1 MIRFNR
7 TDPSL
12 AGSNYKPGELPGG
25 PYLAIVKAVGDPTRN
40 NRVSVAL
47 ARDGKNLD
55 NKETWIDVTIA
66 LPSYG
71 ITSFQSGTSRRS
83 KDPHDGG
90 TSYGVHVPEPDIGT
104 YCLVT
109 FADGRRD
116 QGYIVAFVPS
126 PYHNATITGRGVAQ
140 PKDKI
145 AFNTEDKEEWFNSAN
160 KFPVIEKNL
169 KQTTSSNP
177 QDINILQYGF
187 DRLMTGILFAQGLLL
202 DAVRGITSTSPHRES
217 PNKTVSLQTPGRALP
232 DPQDNPEL
240 LKKFQKDS
248 FELTESELD
257 ILTRKPGHVLA
268 MDDGEVDGK
277 NNLVRLRSGAGHQIL
292 LNDSEGLIY
301 IINSQGTAWVEM
313 TKSGKIDIYSADSIS
328 AHTGADFNLTADRD
342 FNISAGGDMNVAIGG
357 SIKETTGGDY
367 SITAGKT
374 YRTNIGESITN
385 RAGTFNANYAG
396 TNQTMVSQGTTNI
409 LSKDVMSI
417 HGTADIGIEADGGNI
432 LTKATQIHL
441 NSASNEPAVHSADIP
456 LGAVEASITA
466 RVPQHEPWDQ
476 HENLDPVSYTSL
488 KTQAG
493 TEQQS
498 VYYDTNGNLQYK
510 DDPNTTGPQ

>member
-1 MIRFNR
+1 MIRFTR

-25 PYLAIVKAVGDPTRN
+25 PYLAVVKAIGDPSRN

-47 ARDGKNLD
+47 AKDGKEQN
-55 NKETWIDVTIA
+55 NPEQWIDVTIA

-71 ITSFQSGTSRRS
+71 LTPFRSGTSSRS

-90 TSYGVHVPEPDIGT
+90 TSYGIHVPEPDVGT
-104 YCLVT
+104 YCLVS

-116 QGYIVAFVPS
+116 RGYITAFVPA
-126 PYHNATITGRGVAQ
+126 PYNNATVTGRGVSQ
-140 PKDKI
+140 PKEKI
-145 AFNTEDKEEWFNSAN
+145 AFNEEDKQDWYNSAN
-160 KFPVIEKNL
+160 EFPVIEKNL
-169 KQTTSSNP
+169 KQTESSNP
-177 QDINILQYGF
+177 QDINIIKYGF

-202 DAVRGITSTSPHRES
+202 DKVRGITSTSPHRES
-217 PNKTVSLQTPGRALP
+217 PNKTISLQTPGRALP

-240 LKKFQKDS
+240 LDKFLNNNLAL
-248 FELTESELD
+248 EESEID
-257 ILTRKPGHVLA
+257 VLTRKPGHVLA
-268 MDDGEVDGK
+268 MDDGEADGK

-301 IINSQGTAWVEM
+301 IINAQGTAWVEL
-313 TKSGKIDIYSADSIS
+313 TKSGKIDIYAGDSVS
-328 AHTGADFNLTADRD
+328 VHSGGDFNLTADRD

-357 SIKETTGGDY
+357 DIKQTSGRDY
-367 SITAGKT
+367 SITSAKT

-396 TNQTMVSQGTTNI
+396 TNQTMVAQGTTNI
-409 LSKDVMSI
+409 LSKGIMSI

-432 LTKATQIHL
+432 LTKATEIHL
-441 NSASNEPAVHSADIP
+441 NSPSNEPAVHSADIP
-456 LGAVEASITA
+456 LTAEDAITTA

-476 HENLDPVSYTSL
+476 HENLDPLSFTTLS
-488 KTQAG
+488 TGAG

-498 VYYDTNGNLQYK
+498 VYYDANGNLQYK
-510 DDPNTTGPQ
+510 DDPKTSGAQ

>member
-1 MIRFNR
+1 
-7 TDPSL
+7 
-12 AGSNYKPGELPGG
+12 
-25 PYLAIVKAVGDPTRN
+25 
-40 NRVSVAL
+40 
-47 ARDGKNLD
+47 
-55 NKETWIDVTIA
+55 
-66 LPSYG
+66 
-71 ITSFQSGTSRRS
+71 
-83 KDPHDGG
+83 
-90 TSYGVHVPEPDIGT
+90 
-104 YCLVT
+104 
-109 FADGRRD
+109 
-116 QGYIVAFVPS
+116 
-126 PYHNATITGRGVAQ
+126 
-140 PKDKI
+140 
-145 AFNTEDKEEWFNSAN
+145 
-160 KFPVIEKNL
+160 
-169 KQTTSSNP
+169 
-177 QDINILQYGF
+177 
-187 DRLMTGILFAQGLLL
+187 MTGILFAQGLLL

-240 LKKFQKDS
+240 LKKYQESTFA
-248 FELTESELD
+248 LTESELD

-277 NNLVRLRSGAGHQIL
+277 NNLLRLRSGAGHQIL

-328 AHTGADFNLTADRD
+328 AHSGADFNLTADRD

-409 LSKDVMSI
+409 LSKEIMSI
-417 HGTADIGIEADGGNI
+417 QGTADIGIEADGGNI

-476 HENLDPVSYTSL
+476 HENLDPVAFTSL

>member
-25 PYLAIVKAVGDPTRN
+25 PYLAIVQAVGDPTRN

-47 ARDGKNLD
+47 ARDGKKLD

-83 KDPHDGG
+83 KDPYDGG

-104 YCLVT
+104 YCLVS

-116 QGYIVAFVPS
+116 QGYIIAFVPS
-126 PYHNATITGRGVAQ
+126 PYHNATVSGRGVAQ

-177 QDINILQYGF
+177 QDINILKYGF

-240 LKKFQKDS
+240 LKKYQEDTFA
-248 FELTESELD
+248 LAESELD

-277 NNLVRLRSGAGHQIL
+277 NNLLRLRSGAGHQIL

-357 SIKETTGGDY
+357 SIKETVGGDY
-367 SITAGKT
+367 SITVGKT

-409 LSKDVMSI
+409 LSKEIMSI

-432 LTKATQIHL
+432 LTKATEIHF
-441 NSASNEPAVHSADIP
+441 NSPSNEPAVHGADIP
-456 LGAVEASITA
+456 LSAVEASITA